1 MITLN
6 LEQIPNLSFKI
17 TNVVPTLYTRD
28 SPIGRPQAA
37 PSFQA
42 VESVLPFPELPS
54 HWMEVA
60 FKRIIHI
67 LLYIYIYLGNFISD
81 TKNA

>member
-1 MITLN
+1 MITPN

-17 TNVVPTLYTRD
+17 TNVVPTLHTRH
-28 SPIGRPQAA
+28 SPISRPQAA

-42 VESVLPFPELPS
+42 VESVLFPEPLS
-54 HWMEVA
+54 YWMEVV
-60 FKRIIHI
+60 FKRIIHFL
-67 LLYIYIYLGNFISD
+67 LLYICLGNFISE

>member
-42 VESVLPFPELPS
+42 VESVL
-54 HWMEVA
+54 HWMEVV

-67 LLYIYIYLGNFISD
+67 LLYIYIFRKLY
-81 TKNA
+81 